1 MYQIAE
7 IFRDDSLTRIVHV
20 VLYSNLQALLC
31 FASGLGAIDT
41 NDTVHPSYIIQYTI
55 YISMCLHS

>member
-7 IFRDDSLTRIVHV
+7 IFCDDSLTRIVHV
-20 VLYSNLQALLC
+20 VLFSNLQALLC

-41 NDTVHPSYIIQYTI
+41 NDAVHPSYIIQYT
-55 YISMCLHS
+55 